1 MENFIWVEFV
11 KIFYTGE
18 YVKTF
23 YYDSNECLLL
33 FYVGKL
39 GLFSFV

>member
-11 KIFYTGE
+11 MNFYTGE

-23 YYDSNECLLL
+23 YYDSNELLL